1 MRLLIF
7 GVIPVHGGNSM
18 KHWIR
23 FLVLIL
29 CSAIFGCSQQTASV
43 DDQSAGDEV
52 GGQRTIG
59 ISVQTLQNPFFKLIA
74 DTVES
79 EAGKHGWTVLK
90 RDAEEK
96 IEVQKDQVKE
106 FIVKKVDAIVL
117 CPRDSEAIGA
127 SVREAN
133 QAGIPVFTVDT
144 VCADK
149 EAEVVFHVGTDNFQG
164 GEIAGQA
171 MIDALGEA
179 GGKVV
184 VLEFKDVDS
193 CIDRVNGFTKVVNA
207 HNETAANKI
216 EIVGHYDSKG
226 NDELGQNATREA
238 LISNSDLAGIFAIN
252 DPAALGAYAAL
263 EAEGKQDSVV
273 VIGFDGQPE
282 GKVAVGEG
290 KLFDTPT
297 QFPGKMAV
305 ESVNAIVK
313 YFDGEK
319 IEPASMLILTA
330 PYRKADAD
338 KDAAQ

>member
-1 MRLLIF
+1 
-7 GVIPVHGGNSM
+7 M
-18 KHWIR
+18 KHWTR
-23 FLVLIL
+23 LLLVIL
-29 CSAIFGCSQQTASV
+29 FAVFCGCSQENAGVDGSV
-43 DDQSAGDEV
+43 SPGDSAGE
-52 GGQRTIG
+52 RTIG

-79 EAGKHGWTVLK
+79 EAAQHGWTVLK

-106 FIVKKVDAIVL
+106 FVVKKVDAIVL

-133 QAGIPVFTVDT
+133 QAGIPVFTIDT
-144 VCADK
+144 VCGDK
-149 EAEVVFHVGTDNFQG
+149 EAEVVFHVGTNNFQG

-171 MIDALGEA
+171 MIDALGEG

-193 CIDRVNGFTKVVNA
+193 CIDRVNGFTKVVDEYNQ
-207 HNETAANKI
+207 TAANKI
-216 EIVGHYDSKG
+216 EIVGHYDSQG

-238 LISNSDLAGIFAIN
+238 LISNNDLVGIFAIN

-282 GKVAVGEG
+282 GKVAVRDG

-297 QFPGKMAV
+297 QFPGKMAI
-305 ESVNAIVK
+305 ESVKAIVK
-313 YFDGEK
+313 YFDGEE
-319 IEPASMLILTA
+319 IDPASMLILTA
-330 PYRKADAD
+330 PYRKADAE
-338 KDAAQ
+338 KDATL